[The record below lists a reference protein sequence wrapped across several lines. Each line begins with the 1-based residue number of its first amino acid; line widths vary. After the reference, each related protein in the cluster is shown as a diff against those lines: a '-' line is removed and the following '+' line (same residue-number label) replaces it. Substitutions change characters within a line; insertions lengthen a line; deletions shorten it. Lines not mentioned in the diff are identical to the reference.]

1 MSKRAENNKKTKN
14 SESFEVLKKLLKSMG
29 KYKFLIA
36 LSIVLA
42 AVCVVLQL
50 YVPILFGN
58 AIDKIVEKNSVN
70 FKEAGAFLQKV
81 LIFVVLSSVI
91 TWIMNVINN
100 KAAYSIVNSLRLKA
114 TNRIMKLPL
123 SYLDKRST
131 GDVLSCIIADAD
143 ILSDGLVLGFT
154 QLFSGIAT
162 IILTLVFMFSKNI
175 PITIMVVLLTPLS
188 FFAAKFIS
196 SRSYKM
202 FKLQSEIRAE
212 QTAFADE
219 IIGNQKVVKAFGVE
233 DDLSDRFSKINE
245 KLKNYSL
252 KAVFYSSLTNPA
264 TRFVNNIIY
273 ALVALFGALLIPKG
287 LLTVGGLSALLAYA
301 NQFMKP
307 FNDISSVVTEM
318 QNALACAS
326 RIFALIEEKEEKGG
340 EDKILP
346 KVNGNVDFDNV
357 FFSYDKSKS
366 LIEDFNLSAKEGMR
380 IAVVGPTGCGKTTLI
395 NLIMRF
401 YEVDKGAITIDGV
414 NINDVTK
421 HSLRKNIGMVLQD
434 TWIKEGTVRENIAIA
449 KPDATDEE
457 IIDAAKRAHSY
468 EFIEKMGQGLDTYLT
483 GESLSQGQKQLLC
496 ITRVMLCMPPMLI
509 LDEATSNIDTRTE
522 MQVQKAF
529 DALMEGRTSFV
540 VAHRLSTIRN
550 ASLILVMKDG
560 KIIEK
565 GNHKELIKKGGFYKK
580 LYKSQFAKV

>member
-36 LSIVLA
+36 LSVVLA

-70 FKEAGAFLQKV
+70 FKEAGACLQKV

-100 KAAYSIVNSLRLKA
+100 KAAYSIVNNLRLKA

-123 SYLDKRST
+123 SYLDKKST

-143 ILSDGLVLGFT
+143 ILSDGLVLGLT

-202 FKLQSEIRAE
+202 FKLQSETRAE

-340 EDKILP
+340 EDRILP

-380 IAVVGPTGCGKTTLI
+380 IAIVGPTGCGKTTLI

-401 YEVDKGAITIDGV
+401 YESDKGSITIDGV
-414 NINDVTK
+414 NINGVTK

-434 TWIKEGTVRENIAIA
+434 TWIKEGTVRENVAIA

-522 MQVQKAF
+522 MLVQKAF

-550 ASLILVMKDG
+550 ATLILVMKDG

-565 GNHKELIKKGGFYKK
+565 GNHTELIKKGGFYKK
-580 LYKSQFAKV
+580 LYESQFAKV

>member
-58 AIDKIVEKNSVN
+58 AIDKIAGKNSVN

-273 ALVALFGALLIPKG
+273 ALVALFGALIIPKG

-468 EFIEKMGQGLDTYLT
+468 EFIEKMEEIGD
-483 GESLSQGQKQLLC
+483 
-496 ITRVMLCMPPMLI
+496 VW
-509 LDEATSNIDTRTE
+509 TE
-522 MQVQKAF
+522 EQVNDVYGDSSF
-529 DALMEGRTSFV
+529 EDALADRQS
-540 VAHRLSTIRN
+540 
-550 ASLILVMKDG
+550 SLDHMSD
-560 KIIEK
+560 II
-565 GNHKELIKKGGFYKK
+565 
-580 LYKSQFAKV
+580 SKVIDK

>member
-42 AVCVVLQL
+42 TVCVVLQL

-100 KAAYSIVNSLRLKA
+100 KAAYSIVNNLRLKA

-143 ILSDGLVLGFT
+143 ILSDGLVLGLT

-202 FKLQSEIRAE
+202 FKLQSETRAE

-233 DDLSDRFSKINE
+233 DDLSDRFFKINE

-340 EDKILP
+340 EDRILP

-380 IAVVGPTGCGKTTLI
+380 IAIVGPTGCGKTTLI

-401 YEVDKGAITIDGV
+401 YEADKGAITIDGV
-414 NINDVTK
+414 NINGVTK

-434 TWIKEGTVRENIAIA
+434 TWIKEGTVRENVAIA

-522 MQVQKAF
+522 MLVQKAF

-550 ASLILVMKDG
+550 ATLILVMKDG

-565 GNHKELIKKGGFYKK
+565 GNHTELIKKGGFYKK
-580 LYKSQFAKV
+580 LYESQFAKA